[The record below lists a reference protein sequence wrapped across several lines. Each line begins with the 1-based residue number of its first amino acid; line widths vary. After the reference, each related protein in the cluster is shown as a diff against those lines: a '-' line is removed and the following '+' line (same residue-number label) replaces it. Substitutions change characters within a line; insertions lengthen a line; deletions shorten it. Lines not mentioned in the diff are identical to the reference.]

1 MAEKRPIQDLMG
13 VTMEKMREMVDVQ
26 TIIGD
31 PIVVSDKVT
40 IVPVSKVSYGFA
52 SGGSD
57 LPVKTN
63 PKDLFGGGAGAGV
76 SIQPVAFLVV
86 QEDGVR
92 LLQMDEGSDALSSAI
107 RSVPEVVDR
116 LAQTSGS
123 RCVKSAVTT
132 AFLQPV
138 RTMSRVTRCPRT
150 AWIPCS
156 RIDFPAPVSPVNMFS
171 FLPNSTSISS
181 IKARFFTCKYCNMHP
196 PIR

>member
-1 MAEKRPIQDLMG
+1 MQEKRQIQDLMG

-40 IVPVSKVSYGFA
+40 IIPVSKVSYGFA

-57 LPVKTN
+57 LPAKSN

-92 LLQMDEGSDALSSAI
+92 LLQMDEAGDALSSAI

-116 LAQTSGS
+116 ISGLVKKGGKKKKESDTSDG
-123 RCVKSAVTT
+123 
-132 AFLQPV
+132 QE
-138 RTMSRVTRCPRT
+138 
-150 AWIPCS
+150 
-156 RIDFPAPVSPVNMFS
+156 N
-171 FLPNSTSISS
+171 
-181 IKARFFTCKYCNMHP
+181 
-196 PIR
+196 

>member
-31 PIVVSDKVT
+31 P

-116 LAQTSGS
+116 LGSMFKKGDKKNDKKTENPEKPAETDSGE
-123 RCVKSAVTT
+123 AE
-132 AFLQPV
+132 
-138 RTMSRVTRCPRT
+138 
-150 AWIPCS
+150 
-156 RIDFPAPVSPVNMFS
+156 
-171 FLPNSTSISS
+171 
-181 IKARFFTCKYCNMHP
+181 
-196 PIR
+196 

>member
-40 IVPVSKVSYGFA
+40 IV
-52 SGGSD
+52 

-116 LAQTSGS
+116 LGSMFKKGDKKNDKKAENPEKTAETDSGE
-123 RCVKSAVTT
+123 AE
-132 AFLQPV
+132 
-138 RTMSRVTRCPRT
+138 
-150 AWIPCS
+150 
-156 RIDFPAPVSPVNMFS
+156 
-171 FLPNSTSISS
+171 
-181 IKARFFTCKYCNMHP
+181 
-196 PIR
+196 

>member
-1 MAEKRPIQDLMG
+1 MQEKKPIQDLMG
-13 VTMEKMREMVDVQ
+13 ITMEKMREMVDVQ

-31 PIVVSDKVT
+31 PIVVSEKVT

-57 LPVKTN
+57 LPVKSN

-116 LAQTSGS
+116 LGS
-123 RCVKSAVTT
+123 IFKKDKKDGSAPETHS
-132 AFLQPV
+132 AG
-138 RTMSRVTRCPRT
+138 
-150 AWIPCS
+150 I
-156 RIDFPAPVSPVNMFS
+156 PVSVRH
-171 FLPNSTSISS
+171 T
-181 IKARFFTCKYCNMHP
+181 ARKP
-196 PIR
+196 PIHRRKNVLPIHNTSRF